1 MFVGGDG
8 LPKGWGWVVA
18 KGVVTVIVMRAKS
31 DPTVGVVI
39 SPNSVSDSE
48 ATSMGAVNALAST
61 SSMSESQ

>member
-1 MFVGGDG
+1 MFVVGDG

-18 KGVVTVIVMRAKS
+18 KVVTVIVMRAKS

-39 SPNSVSDSE
+39 SLNSVSDSE

-61 SSMSESQ
+61 SSMSEIH